1 MNHAPLWTTSSYG
14 EAADTTPG
22 ELAAL
27 REHMTQCT
35 PRSGRLVAMQCGALK
50 LQGFVLARLV
60 TTLAVLAGLAAAL
73 VLLL

>member
-1 MNHAPLWTTSSYG
+1 MNNPSLWTTSSYG

-27 REHMTQCT
+27 REHMSQCT
-35 PRSGRLVAMQCGALK
+35 VRSGRLVAMQCGALK
-50 LQGFVLARLV
+50 LQGFVLTRLV

-73 VLLL
+73 LLLL

>member
-1 MNHAPLWTTSSYG
+1 MNSPSLWTTSSYG
-14 EAADTTPG
+14 EPAATTPG

-27 REHMTQCT
+27 REHMSQCT
-35 PRSGRLVAMQCGALK
+35 VRSGRLAALQCGALK